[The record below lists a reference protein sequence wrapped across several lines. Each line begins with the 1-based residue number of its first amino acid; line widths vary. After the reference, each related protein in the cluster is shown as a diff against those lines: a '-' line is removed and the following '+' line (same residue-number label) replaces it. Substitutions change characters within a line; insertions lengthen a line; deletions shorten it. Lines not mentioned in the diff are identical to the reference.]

1 MKTLEEL
8 LYYCE
13 EPEPVGAVLLTGEW
27 GCGKTYLIDNEL
39 KASLKDKACLIRIS
53 LFGITTIDGI
63 HMAVK
68 QAWISEYNRDKK
80 WKSVAE
86 KAQQGKEFVGK
97 LEFLPEW
104 VRGIATTDWQAFI
117 EITNTIEEKPVI
129 LVFDDLERCC
139 LDTVDV
145 LGAIND
151 YCENHKFH
159 TIIVANQDKMRSSAE
174 TVAVPIEFEIDTYEN
189 KDDTDPINRATG
201 KIKHK
206 SLKESD
212 ELSYNEIKEKI
223 IHRTVQYIPYYA
235 GIVNAVIEKTKYQND
250 KYKDFVKQCEEGI
263 LELFAPDRNAYIES
277 QNSKRPH
284 NIRSLKCAIRDFY
297 RVYGILVENDFED
310 IDKWFYSFISYVIAY
325 KANIAKEGHY
335 GTLFS
340 DKDVQELYPAF
351 QNCYMFGTVKK
362 WVLRGVWDVDALTH
376 EIGVA
381 LSKKKAETP
390 SDIVRTH
397 RIMDVEEEVVIE
409 GFPQVVEMAYTG
421 ELSLDEYVY
430 FIQNNCWGRYYKFE
444 LPVSVDWGK
453 VQIGITIAIKS
464 LLDSKKEG
472 QQLHSVIGEDN
483 REYFTEDEWSAYQ
496 LIEEFQSGNLL
507 MFNNNKVLYIEE
519 MRKDAFTAFTVCQN
533 KRFNMFDEE
542 MAIVTAEA
550 YARGGNSEKNQ
561 FASYFHDMWRG
572 NIMSQDI
579 KTEESLIGFRKLH
592 ALLDKQKEGYVKC
605 GKVFAVRHTENFI
618 RHLDDIIEK
627 MEGNLNQSEV

>member
-1 MKTLEEL
+1 MSPSGIYFHQLNVHNKNIERKQVGNVNTTEEL
-8 LYYCE
+8 VYYCNE
-13 EPEPVGAVLLTGEW
+13 AEPVGALLLSGEW
-27 GCGKTYLIDNEL
+27 GCGKTYLLEHEFKD
-39 KASLKDKACLIRIS
+39 ALKDKAVVLRIS
-53 LFGITTIDGI
+53 LFGITSPEDI
-63 HMAVK
+63 HAAVK
-68 QAWISEYNRDKK
+68 SAWFEEFCILKGYNTVTEKIGEGKKFLTKLDFLPDWLKGIGSTDIASLFPISPQIEG
-80 WKSVAE
+80 KSV
-86 KAQQGKEFVGK
+86 
-97 LEFLPEW
+97 
-104 VRGIATTDWQAFI
+104 
-117 EITNTIEEKPVI
+117 I
-129 LVFDDLERCC
+129 LIFDDLERCRMSS
-139 LDTVDV
+139 VDV
-145 LGAIND
+145 LGIIND
-151 YCENHKFH
+151 YCENQKFH

-223 IHRTVQYIPYYA
+223 IHRTVQYIPDYA

-472 QQLHSVIGEDN
+472 QQMHSVIGEDN

-542 MAIVTAEA
+542 MAIVTAET
-550 YARGGNSEKNQ
+550 YARGSNSEK
-561 FASYFHDMWRG
+561 
-572 NIMSQDI
+572 I
-579 KTEESLIGFRKLH
+579 SL
-592 ALLDKQKEGYVKC
+592 
-605 GKVFAVRHTENFI
+605 
-618 RHLDDIIEK
+618 
-627 MEGNLNQSEV
+627 